1 MNPHLKKLII
11 GNFSLKRIIRS
22 IILSFILFYLFLI
35 FIAYFLSDKIIF
47 PIPKTSYSNKNYPLK
62 INDLDAS
69 MQGINQK
76 NNIASTLSDKKS
88 NPLVG
93 PLVGLKLENGNKIII
108 REIDVENPK
117 FHIIYNHG
125 NGVDLSII
133 EPKLQNIASILNCSV
148 ISYDYPGY
156 GRSEGSPSEISVYSA
171 ITCIYNHLITHG
183 VPKDK
188 IVIWGRSIG
197 GGPATFIA
205 EKKKIAGLILESAFT
220 SAFRVVTKIKIL
232 PFDKFPNIDLI
243 ENINAPL
250 LIMHGKRD
258 KVISFDHGKKLYSK
272 AKEPKTALWVENSGH
287 NDLEWVANKQYWDTL
302 KKFLTTIQ

>member
-1 MNPHLKKLII
+1 
-11 GNFSLKRIIRS
+11 
-22 IILSFILFYLFLI
+22 
-35 FIAYFLSDKIIF
+35 
-47 PIPKTSYSNKNYPLK
+47 
-62 INDLDAS
+62 

-93 PLVGLKLENGNKIII
+93 QLVGLKLKNGNKIII
-108 REIDVENPK
+108 RERYIEKPK

-188 IVIWGRSIG
+188 IIILGRSTG

-205 EKKKIAGLILESAFT
+205 EKEKI
-220 SAFRVVTKIKIL
+220 
-232 PFDKFPNIDLI
+232 
-243 ENINAPL
+243 
-250 LIMHGKRD
+250 
-258 KVISFDHGKKLYSK
+258 
-272 AKEPKTALWVENSGH
+272 ALWVENSGH
-287 NDLEWVANKQYWDTL
+287 NDLEWVANKQYWVTL
-302 KKFLTTIQ
+302 KKF